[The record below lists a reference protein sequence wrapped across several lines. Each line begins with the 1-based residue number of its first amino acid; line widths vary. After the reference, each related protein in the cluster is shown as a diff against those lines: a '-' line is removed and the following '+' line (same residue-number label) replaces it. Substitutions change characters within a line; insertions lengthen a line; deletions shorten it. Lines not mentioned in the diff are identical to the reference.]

1 MILHSGRK
9 RPSDDAHLSP
19 FYTSILVCNQNSTR
33 LNNGEPNGNCFT
45 YSPPIYNSDYDTG
58 LNRRSSKRGV
68 LMIDSEVW
76 NHSTEKLVEGTWE
89 WVCFLARQSILPC
102 WSASSKGPLTRKGEN
117 GNFQT
122 RRNGLK
128 IRDPDGLRVGVCR
141 SVVRFVYNIT
151 VRKNSVWTPRLTND
165 SQYNNSL
172 FLFSY
177 EQFRRIPAFL

>member
-1 MILHSGRK
+1 MGRTFTTTLIY
-9 RPSDDAHLSP
+9 PP
-19 FYTSILVCNQNSTR
+19 FCLSILVCNQNSTR
-33 LNNGEPNGNCFT
+33 LNNCEPNGNCFT
-45 YSPPIYNSDYDTG
+45 YSPYSPPIYNSDYNKG

-122 RRNGLK
+122 GRNGLK
-128 IRDPDGLRVGVCR
+128 IRDLDGLRVGVCR

-151 VRKNSVWTPRLTND
+151 VWKNSALDSKVDKRLTV
-165 SQYNNSL
+165 QEL
-172 FLFSY
+172 FIF
-177 EQFRRIPAFL
+177 I

>member
-1 MILHSGRK
+1 MILHSGGK

-19 FYTSILVCNQNSTR
+19 FYKSILVCNQNSTR

-45 YSPPIYNSDYDTG
+45 YSPYSPPIYNSDYNKG

-68 LMIDSEVW
+68 LMIDGEVW
-76 NHSTEKLVEGTWE
+76 NHTHSTETLVEGTWE
-89 WVCFLARQSILPC
+89 WVCFLARQSILPR

-122 RRNGLK
+122 GRNGLK
-128 IRDPDGLRVGVCR
+128 IRDLDGLRVGVCR

-151 VRKNSVWTPRLTND
+151 VRKNLVLDSKVDKRLTV
-165 SQYNNSL
+165 QEL
-172 FLFSY
+172 FIF
-177 EQFRRIPAFL
+177 I